1 MATRAHSR
9 FCWVSPSHAIK
20 YMENLKEEIL
30 WSRFQIVGFPE
41 SIMTNLTTRQLSMDW
56 IVQAIS
62 YRAGGRSQDPK
73 SRKIK
78 GKSRAKCSR
87 VPTKMTPLTTSIVQH
102 TMLRLGKIIPPC
114 LEDCSQSIHS
124 WRIHLSRSDQGSH
137 TVRSYV
143 LLLILYRKY
152 VNKIVKN
159 LLIDNFS
166 GAKKLFL
173 IQLREIIL

>member
-20 YMENLKEEIL
+20 YMENLEEEIL
-30 WSRFQIVGFPE
+30 WSRFQTVGFPE

-102 TMLRLGKIIPPC
+102 TMLRSTVVGRLLPINPF
-114 LEDCSQSIHS
+114 LEDSFIKVGSRIAYSEKLRSFVDSIPEVCQQNCKEFVD
-124 WRIHLSRSDQGSH
+124 RQLFRCEKAVSD
-137 TVRSYV
+137 TITR
-143 LLLILYRKY
+143 
-152 VNKIVKN
+152 N
-159 LLIDNFS
+159 NFV
-166 GAKKLFL
+166 APAA
-173 IQLREIIL
+173 